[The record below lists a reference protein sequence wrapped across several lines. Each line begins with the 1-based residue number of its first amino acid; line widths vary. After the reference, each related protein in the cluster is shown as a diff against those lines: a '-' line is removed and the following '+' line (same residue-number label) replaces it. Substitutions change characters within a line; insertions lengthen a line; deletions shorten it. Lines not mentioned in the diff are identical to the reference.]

1 MNGGGHLDAVE
12 SERGVVGEALEQR
25 PHGGV
30 HHAEVDL
37 ESRYILGGWG
47 GGWGNKMGD
56 GVKGW
61 SGGMKGRWGDEGE
74 IGATLKIPKTTRKP
88 FENQNSFQKSP
99 QNALKITPKTP
110 INHLKNPQKTPL
122 ITQKSLQKHPKIT
135 PKKPP

>member
-1 MNGGGHLDAVE
+1 MDGGGHLDAVE
-12 SERGVVGEALEQR
+12 SEGGVVGEALEQR

-47 GGWGNKMGD
+47 NKMGD

-61 SGGMKGRWGDEGE
+61 SGGMKGRWGDERE

-88 FENQNSFQKSP
+88 FENQTSFQKSP
-99 QNALKITPKTP
+99 QNALKITPK
-110 INHLKNPQKTPL
+110 HSKSPQK
-122 ITQKSLQKHPKIT
+122 
-135 PKKPP
+135 PP